1 MQPLAYI
8 QERGRKLTTWLLR
21 PATIRQRNI
30 RNVLIDGIGVG
41 LVTGVGTFLS
51 VFLVRLGASPFL
63 VGLLTAMPALTG
75 VLLAIPVGR
84 FLERQ
89 RNIVPWYSRS
99 RVLVFASYA
108 LIGLVPFFFSVQA
121 APIAIITIWALVT
134 VPQTIVNV
142 AFTVVMGA
150 VAGPHQRYYLM
161 SRRWSLLGA
170 TTAISV
176 ALVGVVL
183 DQIRFPLNYQAVFIG
198 SFAGGLLAFAF
209 SSQIVI
215 PDNESAEAAQRP
227 HRPWHARLREVAAA
241 FQENAAYSR
250 FVLSA
255 FVFNAGL
262 MLAAPV
268 FPLYWVRA
276 LHASD
281 SWIGIINTVN
291 NGVLLGAYFL
301 WTALLGRK
309 GVVFV
314 LRVCGFGLALYPLLT
329 GLTKSVPPL
338 ALYAGMAGVF
348 GAGINLVLFDILLS
362 TCPQQRTA
370 SYVALYQTTTYAAT
384 FLGPLLGTT
393 LAASLGYAPALFVSS
408 GLRLAGVVLFIL
420 LDVGATATPEH
431 KPAELPTPVRREVK
445 G

>member
-1 MQPLAYI
+1 
-8 QERGRKLTTWLLR
+8 
-21 PATIRQRNI
+21 
-30 RNVLIDGIGVG
+30 
-41 LVTGVGTFLS
+41 
-51 VFLVRLGASPFL
+51 
-63 VGLLTAMPALTG
+63 
-75 VLLAIPVGR
+75 
-84 FLERQ
+84 
-89 RNIVPWYSRS
+89 
-99 RVLVFASYA
+99 
-108 LIGLVPFFFSVQA
+108 
-121 APIAIITIWALVT
+121 
-134 VPQTIVNV
+134 
-142 AFTVVMGA
+142 
-150 VAGPHQRYYLM
+150 
-161 SRRWSLLGA
+161 
-170 TTAISV
+170 
-176 ALVGVVL
+176 
-183 DQIRFPLNYQAVFIG
+183 
-198 SFAGGLLAFAF
+198 
-209 SSQIVI
+209 
-215 PDNESAEAAQRP
+215 
-227 HRPWHARLREVAAA
+227 
-241 FQENAAYSR
+241 
-250 FVLSA
+250 VLSA

-291 NGVLLGAYFL
+291 NGVLLVAYFL

-420 LDVGATATPEH
+420 LDVGATATPER
-431 KPAELPTPVRREVK
+431 KPAELPASVRREVK